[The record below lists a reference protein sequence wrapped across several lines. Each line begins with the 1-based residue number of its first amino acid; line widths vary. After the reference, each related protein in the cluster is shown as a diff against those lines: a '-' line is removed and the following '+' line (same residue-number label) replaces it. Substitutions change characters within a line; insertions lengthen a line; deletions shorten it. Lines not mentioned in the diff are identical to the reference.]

1 MLRRALFTIA
11 VVGLIAVMA
20 TSAGAQGQGRQ
31 GRGGQGR
38 GGTGG
43 FGGFGGRGGG
53 GGVPSLS
60 SLVQVEEVQ
69 KEIEMSED
77 QVKEYGA
84 ARQEVSDDIRGL
96 ERPDRESSQEDR
108 EKFMAKV
115 TKIQT
120 RLDTEIEDVLLPHQ
134 ADRLWELYVQRNK
147 SNALDHPV
155 IAKKLEI
162 TADQKKKL
170 AKINE
175 EMTEAR
181 TEMFRSLFGNRGGGG
196 GNTGGR
202 PRGGRPGADG
212 EEGARPRGARPG
224 ADNNG
229 AAIENGQGQV
239 FVQQQERPQRGEGA
253 QRGQGGQGRG
263 GFNSEAFT
271 EMREKMTKM
280 GEDTEKKRLAVLTAT
295 QRKEFTAMAGKK
307 FEFPER
313 QRGNTGGRPRGGRPG
328 AEGEGGGRGEGRT
341 REGGRPPI
349 Q

>member
-38 GGTGG
+38 TSG
-43 FGGFGGRGGG
+43 FGGFGGRGG

-77 QVKEYGA
+77 QVKEYGS

-96 ERPDRESSQEDR
+96 ERPDREASQEDR

-120 RLDTEIEDVLLPHQ
+120 RLDTEIQDVLLPHQ
-134 ADRLWELYVQRNK
+134 TDRLWELYVQQNK

-155 IAKKLEI
+155 IAKKLKI

-202 PRGGRPGADG
+202 TRGGRPGAEG
-212 EEGARPRGARPG
+212 EEGARPR

-239 FVQQQERPQRGEGA
+239 FVQQQERPQRGQGA
-253 QRGQGGQGRG
+253 QRGQGRG

-313 QRGNTGGRPRGGRPG
+313 QRGNFGGGRTGGGEGGRTRGGRPG
-328 AEGEGGGRGEGRT
+328 AEGGRGEGRT
-341 REGGRPPI
+341 RESGGRPPI

>member
-1 MLRRALFTIA
+1 MLRKALFTIA

-20 TSAGAQGQGRQ
+20 TSVGAQGQGRRGVQ
-31 GRGGQGR
+31 GRGGV
-38 GGTGG
+38 GG
-43 FGGFGGRGGG
+43 FGGGGFGGR

-60 SLVQVEEVQ
+60 SLVQIEEVQ

-77 QVKEYGA
+77 QVKEYGS
-84 ARQEVSDDIRGL
+84 ARQEVSDDIRGV
-96 ERPDRESSQEDR
+96 ERPGRDSSAEDR
-108 EKFMAKV
+108 EAYIAKI

-147 SNALDHPV
+147 SNALDHTV

-162 TADQKKKL
+162 TDAQKKKL

-175 EMTEAR
+175 EQAEAR
-181 TEMFRSLFGNRGGGG
+181 TEMFQSLFGNRGGGG

-212 EEGARPRGARPG
+212 EEGDRPRGARPG

-229 AAIENGQGQV
+229 ALIENGQGQV
-239 FVQQQERPQRGEGA
+239 FVQQQGRPQRGGQA
-253 QRGQGGQGRG
+253 QGRGGQGG

-307 FEFPER
+307 FDFPER
-313 QRGNTGGRPRGGRPG
+313 QRGGRGGRPQGSGRPG
-328 AEGEGGGRGEGRT
+328 AEGGS
-341 REGGRPPI
+341 RPQI